1 MAAYTQIKD
10 VSHLPTMPGFLFVR
24 CDNIVVLHEVCRELA
39 LICDAQYLPTE
50 ERHFLSDAVMRRDQF
65 QVGTWVRIK
74 ATRNKLARYFNDL
87 GIVASMQASPDGFT
101 TVLLIPRIPQSDA
114 DYPPEYQTMS
124 KKQRRM
130 FKFTARVFD
139 HSQAQCTDI
148 DGIVTSTVDSATFRN
163 GLLAQPFAPTQLVV
177 EASPA
182 FSEMIPFCHANYP
195 PLRVQIST
203 SIRKASVM
211 TLWSPGDKVKVL
223 HGSLRQLLG
232 QIITLDLD
240 KWSATIDLLSTSKQ
254 ALESVSPEQNHQSF
268 SIDDLCRYF
277 QVGDSVEVCEGREKG
292 RHGIIVLASEVD
304 VTFAEDK
311 TGDEV
316 IGFHLQ

>member
-1 MAAYTQIKD
+1 MAAYAEIKD
-10 VSHLPTMPGFLFVR
+10 VVHLPTMPGFVFVC
-24 CDNIVVLHEVCRELA
+24 CDNIMVFQEVCRKLA
-39 LICDAQYLPTE
+39 LICDAQYLPAE
-50 ERHFLSDAVMRRDQF
+50 ERHFLSDALMCRDQF
-65 QVGTWVRIK
+65 PVGTWVRINV
-74 ATRNKLARYFNDL
+74 TRNKLARYFNDL
-87 GIVASMQASPDGFT
+87 GIVASAQASPNVPT

-124 KKQRRM
+124 KKQQRM

-148 DGIVTSTVDSATFRN
+148 DGIVTSTVDSATFCN
-163 GLLAQPFAPTQLVV
+163 GLLAQPFAPRQLV
-177 EASPA
+177 EEDSPPL
-182 FSEMIPFCHANYP
+182 SEMIPFSHANYP

-203 SIRKASVM
+203 SIRKASAM
-211 TLWSPGDKVKVL
+211 TMWSPGDKVKVL
-223 HGSLRQLLG
+223 HGSLRGLLG
-232 QIITLDLD
+232 RIVTLDLGQR
-240 KWSATIDLLSTSKQ
+240 SVMIHLLSTRKQ
-254 ALESVSPEQNHQSF
+254 ASESASPEQNHLAF
-268 SIDDLCRYF
+268 SVDDLCRYF

-316 IGFHLQ
+316 TGFHL